1 MRGLQALVAADL
13 SSVTGPPVRVRNER
27 CLSHT
32 GCCNKAPPPA
42 WLQRHRFIVSQLWRL
57 EASIK
62 VAAGPVWGEAAVLC
76 FWTVA
81 SRCPGLSACECV
93 VAEQALVSV
102 SSHEDSGPVGPRLP
116 LMTSNLDYFRT
127 DAVPKY
133 SGTGG
138 GVRPSAY
145 EVGLARWG
153 GRCSPHPT

>member
-1 MRGLQALVAADL
+1 MLLISALSQGLLSESGMKDVFVTRAAATKHHHRRGSND
-13 SSVTGPPVRVRNER
+13 TGL
-27 CLSHT
+27 LSHSS
-32 GCCNKAPPPA
+32 GGWK
-42 WLQRHRFIVSQLWRL
+42 
-57 EASIK
+57 ASIT

-93 VAEQALVSV
+93 AAEQALVSV
-102 SSHEDSGPVGPRLP
+102 SSHEDSGPVGPGLP

-127 DAVPKY
+127 GAVPKY

-145 EVGLARWG
+145 EVGLAGCG